1 MVPGVDHPV
10 DKLPLSAEGVEL
22 QDFIIAITRTI
33 TTYINIYCTM
43 TMSFPLMFKLS
54 FIIVINLII
63 F

>member
-33 TTYINIYCTM
+33 TAYINIYCTYYDYDFS
-43 TMSFPLMFKLS
+43 TYVQT
-54 FIIVINLII
+54 IIYYCY
-63 F
+63 